1 VILRDIVL
9 TGLIL
14 WLLPF
19 CLMRP
24 WIGILVWSWIGY
36 MNPHRLTW
44 GFAYTMPFG
53 LMAMLA
59 TLVGVVF
66 TSEKKSLP
74 RTIEVYLLGALWLW
88 FFVTTTFAF
97 YPDQASTHF
106 MKVSKILFGI
116 FLSMVL
122 LQDPRKVR
130 ALVWVIALSIGFYG
144 FKGGVW
150 AILTGGGNRVLGP
163 PDSFIEGN
171 TEIGLALNMVIPL
184 LVFLQRQESRRW
196 ARHLLRAGVFLCI
209 VASLVTYSRGALLG
223 LAIVVPLIFLQSRW
237 RLVLLPLLAVGIWIL
252 PSIMPA
258 QWNSRMETIEGYQE
272 DISANQ
278 RLNSWYVAWELG
290 KAYPIMGGGF
300 RTFTKDVYEAY
311 MAEYAYAGAEHDAH
325 SIYFQVLGEHG
336 FVGLGLFIALLASTL
351 ISLRRLAGKTRHDP
365 SRQWIGDL
373 AKMVEISVFGYVV
386 SGTFLSMSYFDLFY
400 HLVAITAI
408 LKALVAEP
416 VTVSSAAPTAVPSL
430 PVPVVG
436 GRRPMLGT

>member
-1 VILRDIVL
+1 MILRDLVV
-9 TGLIL
+9 TAVIL

-19 CLMRP
+19 CVARP
-24 WIGILVWSWIGY
+24 WVGILVWSWIGY

-44 GFAYTMPFG
+44 GFAYSMPFG

-59 TLVGVVF
+59 TMLGLIF
-66 TSEKKSLP
+66 TSERKPIP
-74 RTIEVYLLGALWLW
+74 RTIEVFLLGALWLW
-88 FFVTTTFAF
+88 FVITTIFAF
-97 YPDQASTHF
+97 YPDDAAAHLL
-106 MKVSKILFGI
+106 KVSKILFGI
-116 FLSMVL
+116 VLSMVL
-122 LQDPRKVR
+122 LQEARKVR

-184 LVFLQRQESRRW
+184 LVFLQRQESRPW
-196 ARHLLRAGVFLCI
+196 ARHLFRAGVFLCI

-223 LAIVVPLIFLQSRW
+223 LAVVVPLIFLQSRW
-237 RLVLLPLLAVGIWIL
+237 RFVLLPLLAVSIWVL

-258 QWNSRMETIEGYQE
+258 QWNARMETIEEYR
-272 DISANQ
+272 DDLSANQ
-278 RLNSWYVAWELG
+278 RLNSWYVAWELA
-290 KAYPIMGGGF
+290 KTHPVAGGGF

-311 MAEYAYAGAEHDAH
+311 MPGYAYSGAEHDAH

-336 FVGLGLFIALLASTL
+336 FVGLGIFVTLLVSTL
-351 ISLRRLAGKTRHDP
+351 IGLRRVGSKARRDP
-365 SRQWIGDL
+365 SHAWIVDL
-373 AKMVEISVFGYVV
+373 ARMAEISVLGYVV

-408 LKALVAEP
+408 LKTLVAEP
-416 VTVSSAAPTAVPSL
+416 VVAPAPSEL
-430 PVPVVG
+430 PVPVALPAAA
-436 GRRPMLGT
+436 RRGPMLGA